1 MIIKLSL
8 QSLASLNF
16 NKLLSNLEKISSTV
30 LLIQQRNIS
39 IIKEK
44 KMENFSEKLLLALLK
59 VVKLTCLL
67 LNKN

>member
-8 QSLASLNF
+8 HSLASLNF
-16 NKLLSNLEKISSTV
+16 NKLLSNLKKISSTV

-44 KMENFSEKLLLALLK
+44 KKENFSEKLLLALLK

>member
-44 KMENFSEKLLLALLK
+44 KKENFSEKLLLALLK